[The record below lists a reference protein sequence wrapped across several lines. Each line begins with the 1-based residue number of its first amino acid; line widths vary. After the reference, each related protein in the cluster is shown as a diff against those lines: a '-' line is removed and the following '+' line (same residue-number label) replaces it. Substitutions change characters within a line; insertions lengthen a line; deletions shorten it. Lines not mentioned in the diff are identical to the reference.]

1 MFCVSIIGMF
11 VYKEVTSNDTIMS
24 LSSKWAFLMSL
35 VVEGGKIPGVAIFI
49 SSINFKN
56 VSYLLRL
63 DNEEPIY
70 ETIGRKGTPG
80 LCIFGWP

>member
-1 MFCVSIIGMF
+1 
-11 VYKEVTSNDTIMS
+11 
-24 LSSKWAFLMSL
+24 MSL

-56 VSYLLRL
+56 VIYLLRL

-80 LCIFGWP
+80 LCIFG